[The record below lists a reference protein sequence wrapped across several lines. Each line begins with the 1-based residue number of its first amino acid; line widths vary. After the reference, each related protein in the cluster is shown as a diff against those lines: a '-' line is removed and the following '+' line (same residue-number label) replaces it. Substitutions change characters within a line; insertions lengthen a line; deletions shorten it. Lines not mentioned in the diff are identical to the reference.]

1 MNYTI
6 ILKRSVAKDSIKQTQ
21 VIEQLR
27 KINGVLKLDTEMAN
41 NCLLLAE
48 LSHTVDLEAI
58 RQIEGVEDLEKN
70 GVKHAL

>member
-6 ILKRSVAKDSIKQTQ
+6 ILKRSAAKDSTKQTQ